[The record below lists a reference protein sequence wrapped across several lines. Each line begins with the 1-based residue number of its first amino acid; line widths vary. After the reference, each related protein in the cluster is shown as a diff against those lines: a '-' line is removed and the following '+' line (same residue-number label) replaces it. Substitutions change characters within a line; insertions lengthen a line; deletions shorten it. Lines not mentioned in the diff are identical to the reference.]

1 MKKRITI
8 WVLVLFV
15 VIIAGAIYWRTSTKP
30 SRQVISGTLVKMEIP
45 ILSKKADTI
54 LIGTVKSK
62 LSSAKDNSEKRLSK
76 VYTDVIVVPEKYLKN
91 PQGSSEIK
99 VRLAGGRTEDEWV
112 WVEGEASLEPEEHVL
127 LFLSK
132 DTEAKDVWT
141 VTGLMQGKFSISG
154 GKAKQQFDKNEL
166 ELDQLVQQIQEN
178 LD

>member
-1 MKKRITI
+1 MKNRITV
-8 WVLVLFV
+8 WVLVLLV
-15 VIIAGAIYWRTSTKP
+15 VTIAGAIYWRTFTKP
-30 SRQVISGTLVKMEIP
+30 SRQVISGTLIKMDIP

-62 LSSAKDNSEKRLSK
+62 LPSAKDNSEKRLSK
-76 VYTDVIVVPEKYLKN
+76 VYTDVIVAPEKYLKN
-91 PQGSSEIK
+91 PQDSPELK
-99 VRLAGGRTEDEWV
+99 VRLAGGKTYNEWV
-112 WVEGEASLEPEEHVL
+112 WVEGEASLEPGEHVL

-154 GKAKQQFDKNEL
+154 SKAKQQFGEREL
-166 ELDQLVQQIQEN
+166 ELDQIVQQIQEN